1 MGAILAI
8 ISLASLSTMLLHGN
22 HLDWFH
28 SQLICVLALI
38 SAITLP
44 WFLYMN
50 GAILHHSLNRKCSKS
65 EILLMLFSHSL
76 LCYYWYVH
84 QHITTQLLKCCA
96 WL

>member
-44 WFLYMN
+44 WFY
-50 GAILHHSLNRKCSKS
+50 
-65 EILLMLFSHSL
+65 
-76 LCYYWYVH
+76 
-84 QHITTQLLKCCA
+84 T
-96 WL
+96 

>member
-65 EILLMLFSHSL
+65 EILLMLFSHSFAL
-76 LCYYWYVH
+76 LLLVCPPAHYH
-84 QHITTQLLKCCA
+84 SIT
-96 WL
+96 